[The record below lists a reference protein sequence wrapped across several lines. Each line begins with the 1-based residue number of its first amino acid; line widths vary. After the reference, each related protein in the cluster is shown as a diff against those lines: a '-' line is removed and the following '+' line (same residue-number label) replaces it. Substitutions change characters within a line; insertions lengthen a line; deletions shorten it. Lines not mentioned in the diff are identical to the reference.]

1 MCRWS
6 SSTERDH
13 GNERRSSR
21 ERMERMGGPS
31 RHGNEPEQHWPPPS
45 PSQQYRPPPP
55 HPPSSSWKAGPPPPG
70 PHSSS
75 EASPPARR
83 FQRFHHTL
91 KGTDRGGS
99 SGYKWK
105 FPEMLEQPR
114 PHPPPLFK
122 HFQREASLAP
132 PPRGFGGRGLSLRD
146 KSRLLKNRKFREDS
160 VARFKTTLPP
170 PPAAPQQQPRMAHR
184 PPAHPDR
191 SLNPRH
197 HQAAAGHHV
206 AAAASARK
214 LPKRSSSS
222 RKAGLDDSPEPVNP
236 AVSEGDQDQ
245 EHKSPQYRRRPSS
258 SRHRYGI
265 PHPTLLLLQN
275 SKQTTTP
282 LALFQILPMARSCL

>member
-1 MCRWS
+1 
-6 SSTERDH
+6 
-13 GNERRSSR
+13 
-21 ERMERMGGPS
+21 MGGPS